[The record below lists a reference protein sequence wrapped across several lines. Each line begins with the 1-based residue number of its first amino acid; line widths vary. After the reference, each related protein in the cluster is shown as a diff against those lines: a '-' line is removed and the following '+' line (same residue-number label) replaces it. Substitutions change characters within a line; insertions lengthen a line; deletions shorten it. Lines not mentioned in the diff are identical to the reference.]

1 MNLLFLFLTFSS
13 ARECKEGWTILR
25 NSCIKIAKFG
35 IPRKAAELACE
46 NEEAQLFLPDDQ
58 NMLDTLRG
66 ALQSKGLRAEF

>member
-1 MNLLFLFLTFSS
+1 MKLLFLFLTFSS

-35 IPRKAAELACE
+35 IPRKAAELACQ
-46 NEEAQLFLPDDQ
+46 NDEAQLFLPDDQ